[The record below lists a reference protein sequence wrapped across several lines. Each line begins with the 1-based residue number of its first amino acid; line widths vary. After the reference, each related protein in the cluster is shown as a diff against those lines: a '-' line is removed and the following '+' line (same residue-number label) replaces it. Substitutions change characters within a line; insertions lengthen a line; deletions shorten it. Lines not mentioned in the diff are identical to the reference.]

1 MKNRKKFFE
10 SDWFLKIISLLI
22 AFTMWAFISGQKTP
36 KIIEKNF
43 TAPIYFENTSDDM
56 ILTRDVLYEITV
68 QLRGPESIIKKI
80 KPEDIYITIDL
91 KNKKFG
97 LHSIPLTE
105 DLVHKPSGVSVV
117 NIIPNTIQFKIEK
130 KITRLVPLKAN
141 LAGELPDNLEVKKV
155 ILSPPVVKVEGPQS
169 ILEKIQYF
177 NTEVIDISDKMQS
190 FETNTVVILNSNF
203 LKLLSEPNIK
213 VRVIIGEKDKVRL
226 FKNIRITLANVGKH
240 TIWINPKK
248 IAVQVKGS
256 EKFVASVQRKYI
268 KVFIDCKNLK
278 PKKKDYVLTPQIDYL
293 GEDSERIKNSIK
305 FKTIPSLVNVRVF
318 K

>member
-1 MKNRKKFFE
+1 MRNKAKFFE
-10 SDWFLKIISLLI
+10 SDWFLKVISVLI
-22 AFTMWAFISGQKTP
+22 AFIMWAFISGQKTP

-43 TAPIYFENTSDDM
+43 TAPIYFENTSEDM

-68 QLRGPESIIKKI
+68 QLRGPETTIKKI
-80 KPEDIYITIDL
+80 KSEDVYITIDL

-105 DLVHKPSGVSVV
+105 DLVHKPAGVSVI

-130 KITRLVPLKAN
+130 KITRFVPVKAN
-141 LAGELPDNLEVKKV
+141 IVGELPDNLEVKKV

-169 ILEKIQYF
+169 VLEKVQYF
-177 NTEVIDISDKMQS
+177 ESEVIDISDKMQS

-213 VRVIIGEKDKVRL
+213 VKVIIGEKDRIRL
-226 FKNIRITLANVGKH
+226 FKNIPITLANVGKH
-240 TIWINPKK
+240 TVWINPKR

-256 EKFVASVQRKYI
+256 KKYVEAVLRKNI

-278 PKKKDYVLTPQIDYL
+278 PKEKDYVLTPQIDYV
-293 GEDSERIKNSIK
+293 GVDSEKIKNNVR

>member
-1 MKNRKKFFE
+1 MANKTKFME
-10 SDWFLKIISLLI
+10 SDWFLKFISLLI
-22 AFTMWAFISGQKTP
+22 AFTMWAFLSGQKTP

-43 TAPIYFENTSDDM
+43 TAPIYFENTSEDM

-68 QLRGPESIIKKI
+68 QLRGPETIIKKI

-105 DLVHKPSGVSVV
+105 DLVHKPNGVSVV

-130 KITRLVPLKAN
+130 KITRFIPVKAN
-141 LAGELPDNLEVKKV
+141 IVGELADNLEIKKV
-155 ILSPPVVKVEGPQS
+155 ILSPPAIKVEGPQS

-177 NTEVIDISDKMQS
+177 ETEVIDISDKMQS
-190 FETNTVVILNSNF
+190 FETTSVVILNSNF

-213 VRVIIGEKDKVRL
+213 VKVVIGEKDRIKL
-226 FKNIRITLANVGKH
+226 FRNIAITLANVGKH
-240 TIWINPKK
+240 TVWINPKK

-256 EKFVASVQRKYI
+256 RKYVEAIKRKGI

-278 PKKKDYVLTPQIDYL
+278 PKEKDYILTPQIDYT
-293 GEDSERIKNSIK
+293 GENSEEIKSNVR

>member
-1 MKNRKKFFE
+1 MKNKERLYE
-10 SDWFLKIISLLI
+10 SNWFLKIISLLI
-22 AFTMWAFISGQKTP
+22 AIIMWAIISGQKTP

-43 TAPIYFENTSDDM
+43 TAPVYFENTSDDM

-68 QLRGPESIIKKI
+68 QLRGPETIIKKI

-105 DLVHKPSGVSVV
+105 DLVHKPQGVSVV

-130 KITRLVPLKAN
+130 KITRIIPIKPKIL
-141 LAGELPDNLEVKKV
+141 GELPDNLEVKKV
-155 ILSPPVVKVEGPQS
+155 ILSPPTVKVEGPQS
-169 ILEKIQYF
+169 VLEKVQYF
-177 NTEVIDISDKMQS
+177 ETEIIDVSDKMQS
-190 FETNTVVILNSNF
+190 FTTSTVVVLPSNF
-203 LKLLSEPNIK
+203 LKLLSEPNINVK
-213 VRVIIGEKDKVRL
+213 VIIGEKDVIKLYR
-226 FKNIRITLANVGKH
+226 NIRITLANVDKH
-240 TIWINPKK
+240 TVWINPKT
-248 IAVQVKGS
+248 IAVQVKGNKRFI
-256 EKFVASVQRKYI
+256 ELIKKKYI

-278 PKKKDYVLTPQIDYL
+278 PMKKDYVLTPQIDYT
-293 GEDSERIKNSIK
+293 DPHNTQIKNNVK

>member
-1 MKNRKKFFE
+1 MKKRIKIFE

-22 AFTMWAFISGQKTP
+22 AFIMWAFISGQKTP

-68 QLRGPESIIKKI
+68 QLRGPESIIKNI
-80 KPEDIYITIDL
+80 KPEDVYLTIDL

-130 KITRLVPLKAN
+130 KITRLIPIKAN
-141 LAGELPDNLEVKKV
+141 IVGELPDNLEVKKV
-155 ILSPPVVKVEGPQS
+155 ILSPPTVKVEGPES
-169 ILEKIQYF
+169 ILEKVQYF
-177 NTEVIDISDKMQS
+177 KTEVIDISDKVQS
-190 FETNTVVILNSNF
+190 FETTTVVILNSNF
-203 LKLLSEPNIK
+203 LKLLSEPTIK
-213 VRVIIGEKDKVRL
+213 VKVIIGEKDRVKL
-226 FKNIRITLANVGKH
+226 FRNIRITLANVGKH
-240 TIWINPKK
+240 TVWINPKK
-248 IAVQVKGS
+248 IAVQVKGN
-256 EKFVASVQRKYI
+256 KRFVELVQKKNI

-278 PKKKDYVLTPQIDYL
+278 PREKDYVLTPQIDYV
-293 GEDSERIKNSIK
+293 GENSGQIKNNVK

>member
-1 MKNRKKFFE
+1 MSKRTELFE
-10 SDWFLKIISLLI
+10 KDWFLKIVSLLI

-68 QLRGPESIIKKI
+68 QLRGPETKIKKI
-80 KPEDIYITIDL
+80 KPEDVYITIDL

-105 DLVHKPSGVSVV
+105 ELVHKPEGVSVV

-141 LAGELPDNLEVKKV
+141 LVGELPDNLEVKKV
-155 ILSPPVVKVEGPQS
+155 ILSPPAIKVEGPQS
-169 ILEKIQYF
+169 VLEKIQYF
-177 NTEVIDISDKMQS
+177 KTEVIDISDKTQT
-190 FETNTVVILNSNF
+190 FTTTTVVMPESNF
-203 LKLLSEPNIK
+203 LKILSNPNVK
-213 VRVIIGEKDKVRL
+213 VKVIIGERDKIKL
-226 FKNIRITLANVGKH
+226 FKNIPITLANTGKH
-240 TIWINPKK
+240 TVWINPKT
-248 IAVQVKGS
+248 IAVQVKGTKS
-256 EKFVASVQRKYI
+256 FVERVSRKNI

-278 PKKKDYVLTPQIDYL
+278 PKPKDYVITPQIDYT
-293 GEDSERIKNSIK
+293 GKDSEEIKNNVK

>member
-1 MKNRKKFFE
+1 MKNKERLYE
-10 SDWFLKIISLLI
+10 SNWFLKIISLLI
-22 AFTMWAFISGQKTP
+22 AFIMWAIISGQKTP

-43 TAPIYFENTSDDM
+43 TAPVYFENTSDDM

-68 QLRGPESIIKKI
+68 QLRGPETIIKKI
-80 KPEDIYITIDL
+80 KPEDVYITIDL

-105 DLVHKPSGVSVV
+105 DLVHKPAGVSVV

-130 KITRLVPLKAN
+130 KITRIIPIKPKII
-141 LAGELPDNLEVKKV
+141 GELPDNLEVKKV
-155 ILSPPVVKVEGPQS
+155 ILSPPTVKVEGPQS
-169 ILEKIQYF
+169 ILEKVKYF
-177 NTEVIDISDKMQS
+177 ETEVIDVSDKMQS
-190 FETNTVVILNSNF
+190 FTTNTVVVLPSNF

-213 VRVIIGEKDKVRL
+213 VKVIIGEKDIIKL
-226 FKNIRITLANVGKH
+226 FRNIRITLANVDKH
-240 TIWINPKK
+240 TVWINPKT
-248 IAVQVKGS
+248 IAVQVKGN
-256 EKFVASVQRKYI
+256 KRFVELIKKKYI

-278 PKKKDYVLTPQIDYL
+278 PMKKDYVLTPQIDYTDPKDTQL
-293 GEDSERIKNSIK
+293 KNKVK